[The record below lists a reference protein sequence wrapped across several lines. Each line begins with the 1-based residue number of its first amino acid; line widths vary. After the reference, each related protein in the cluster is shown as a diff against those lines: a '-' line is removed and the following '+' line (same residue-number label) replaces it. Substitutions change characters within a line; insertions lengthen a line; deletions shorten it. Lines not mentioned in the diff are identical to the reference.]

1 MEQRGMEFDSYQVF
15 ITPGVVLGRI
25 RLDGRLTLTVGTGNP
40 VLVSNLAVIAVSG
53 SVSADLVRNIIFDE
67 LLRFDRLAPISV
79 NQIHGHSVVNLIV
92 QQGIAPVINRER
104 SVSEVDQ
111 VEQENSCPVECL
123 SAAIGYPRVR
133 SKLILIPL
141 EFIVD
146 SCARIR
152 GRRIG
157 G

>member
-1 MEQRGMEFDSYQVF
+1 MRFVDFRYPEVRLPDSDVRD
-15 ITPGVVLGRI
+15 IGRWPGN
-25 RLDGRLTLTVGTGNP
+25 NP

-79 NQIHGHSVVNLIV
+79 KQIHGHSVVNLIV
-92 QQGIAPVINRER
+92 QQGIAPVINHER
-104 SVSEVDQ
+104 RVSEVDQ
-111 VEQENSCPVECL
+111 VEKENSCPIEWL
-123 SAAIGYPRVR
+123 SDAIGYPRVR

-141 EFIVD
+141 EFVVD
-146 SCARIR
+146 PCARIR
-152 GRRIG
+152 GRLIG